1 LWHSGAPTRIS
12 STAARLRS
20 PQSNSCRANRCAPH
34 TGFAAA
40 PLLLALLCGCSH
52 HEAEGT
58 VRAESHDSAAAYDRE
73 KVLNVYSWADYIA
86 PDTVSNF
93 EKETGIKVRYD
104 VYDNNEVLETKLL
117 SGHSNYDVVV
127 PSDVFFDRQRA
138 AGVYHELDKRA
149 LPNIANTDPEIMR
162 QMAVHDPGNRYAIP
176 YMWSTTGLGYNIDLV
191 RERLGGEV
199 PDSWA
204 LLFDPRI
211 AAKLKDCGILV
222 VDSPIDVFGSAII
235 YLQRD
240 PRRRDPKD
248 VLAAAQVLQA
258 IRPFVRNIDPAPI
271 APLATGDVCLELA
284 WSGDVEAARNRAIEA
299 ATGARIAYLIPREG
313 ALTTIDMVAIPAD
326 APHPRNAAACLNY
339 LMRPDVIAGI
349 SNYIKY
355 PNGIVTSLPLI
366 DAAVR
371 DDPAVYPDA
380 ATRARLIGSVPV
392 PLNYS
397 RLAARAWTR
406 FRTGQ

>member
-1 LWHSGAPTRIS
+1 MPRAGM
-12 STAARLRS
+12 AAM
-20 PQSNSCRANRCAPH
+20 
-34 TGFAAA
+34 
-40 PLLLALLCGCSH
+40 LLMLGLLCACSH
-52 HEAEGT
+52 REVAGAVTDEPRDMARG
-58 VRAESHDSAAAYDRE
+58 YDIE
-73 KVLNVYSWADYIA
+73 KIVNVYSWADYIA

-104 VYDNNEVLETKLL
+104 VYDNNEILETKLL

-127 PSDVFFDRQRA
+127 PTDVFFDRQRE
-138 AGVYHELDKRA
+138 AGVYRKLDKQA
-149 LPNIANTDPEIMR
+149 LPNLVNTDPQIMR
-162 QMAVHDPGNRYAIP
+162 QMALHDPGNLHAIP
-176 YMWSTTGLGYNIDLV
+176 YMWSTTGIGYNVDMV
-191 RERLGGEV
+191 RKRLGGNT

-204 LLFDPRI
+204 LLFDPRN
-211 AAKLKDCGILV
+211 AAKLQDCGILI
-222 VDSPIDVFGSAII
+222 VDSPLDVFGSAII
-235 YLQRD
+235 YLHRD

-248 VLAAAQVLQA
+248 VLAAAELLHA

-284 WSGDVEAARNRAIEA
+284 WSGDVEAARNRAVEA
-299 ATGARIAYLIPREG
+299 ATGAHIAYLIPREG

-326 APHPRNAAACLNY
+326 APHPRNAQIWMNY
-339 LMRPDVIAGI
+339 LLRPEVIAGI

-355 PNGIVTSLPLI
+355 PNGVAASLPFI

-371 DDPAVYPDA
+371 NDPAVYPDA
-380 ATRARLIGSVPV
+380 ATRARLVSSVPV

-397 RLAARAWTR
+397 RLLARAWTR

>member
-1 LWHSGAPTRIS
+1 M
-12 STAARLRS
+12 
-20 PQSNSCRANRCAPH
+20 
-34 TGFAAA
+34 AAA
-40 PLLLALLCGCSH
+40 LLLLGLLCACS
-52 HEAEGT
+52 AREGDAPART
-58 VRAESHDSAAAYDRE
+58 GSDDAADVRDRE
-73 KVLNVYSWADYIA
+73 KVVNVYSWADYIA

-93 EKETGIKVRYD
+93 EKETGIKVSYD

-138 AGVYHELDKRA
+138 AGVYRTLDKRL
-149 LPNIANTDPEIMR
+149 LPNLANTDPEIMR
-162 QMAVHDPGNRYAIP
+162 RMAVHDPGNLHAIP
-176 YMWSTTGLGYNIDLV
+176 YMWSTTGLGYNVDLV
-191 RERLGGEV
+191 RERLGGNV

-222 VDSPIDVFGSAII
+222 VDSPLDVFGSAII

-240 PRRRDPKD
+240 PRRRDPQD
-248 VLAAAQVLQA
+248 VLAAAELLRA
-258 IRPFVRNIDPAPI
+258 IRPFVRNIDAAPI
-271 APLATGDVCLELA
+271 APLASGDVCLELA

-299 ATGARIAYLIPREG
+299 ATGVRIAYLIPREG

-326 APHPRNAAACLNY
+326 APHPHNAAVWLNY

-355 PNGIVTSLPLI
+355 PNGIAASLPLI

-380 ATRARLIGSVPV
+380 ATRARLIASGPV

-397 RLAARAWTR
+397 RLVARTWTR